1 MVRTESNS
9 RTHDLP
15 HDSPMLNQ
23 MSHRYC
29 TCYDFRG
36 SKRST
41 AVQQNKALHWEGLA
55 RDKLRSKQKQF
66 LGALQE
72 SNTAGNELVA
82 ANRLFVQKDLSVE
95 EFVEG
100 TKRLYDAE
108 IASVGYRKDAKGAR
122 KEFSE
127 WVEQKTKSKIK
138 NLIGEGVFNDKTR
151 LTLVNAIYFKGFWQ
165 AKFDKKSTNRQKF
178 FVAKSEKIQ
187 DDEIERRIQVLQ
199 DAFLWSA

>member
-1 MVRTESNS
+1 M
-9 RTHDLP
+9 
-15 HDSPMLNQ
+15 
-23 MSHRYC
+23 
-29 TCYDFRG
+29 
-36 SKRST
+36 
-41 AVQQNKALHWEGLA
+41 
-55 RDKLRSKQKQF
+55 
-66 LGALQE
+66 
-72 SNTAGNELVA
+72 
-82 ANRLFVQKDLSVE
+82 
-95 EFVEG
+95 EG

-108 IASVGYRKDAKGAR
+108 IASVRYRKDAKGAR

-127 WVEQKTKSKIK
+127 WVEQKTKNKIK